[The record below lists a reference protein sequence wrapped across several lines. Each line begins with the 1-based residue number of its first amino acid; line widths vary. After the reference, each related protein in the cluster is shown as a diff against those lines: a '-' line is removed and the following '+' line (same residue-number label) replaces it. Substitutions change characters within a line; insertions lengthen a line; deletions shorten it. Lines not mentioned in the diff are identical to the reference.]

1 MEKILSIQSHTVYG
15 YVGNKASVFP
25 LQLLGFDV
33 SSINSVQFSN
43 HTGYPNG
50 FKGEVLSG
58 AQLQQLQQ
66 GLAQNN
72 LLSKFDG
79 VLTGYIGSGSFLN
92 EVASLVRTLREQS
105 ADLFYCCDPV
115 LGDHGRGF
123 YVPEALVAD
132 YKAKLL
138 PLANMIT
145 PNQFEAAQLTGKT
158 ICTQND
164 VLYALEALHAM
175 GPQRVIITSTQ
186 FADNAL
192 YASVREG
199 SRNIVFKATFQQVK
213 GSFTGTGDLFAALL
227 LGWSRIHHDNIALM
241 LSNSLKT
248 MQAVLRN
255 TQASIEKG
263 VNDER
268 ELALITSR
276 DAVIAPPQAFKIA
289 ISFL

>member
-15 YVGNKASVFP
+15 YVGNKAAVFP

-33 SSINSVQFSN
+33 SYINSVQFSN
-43 HTGYPNG
+43 HTGYPHG
-50 FKGEVLSG
+50 FTGEVLSG
-58 AQLQQLQQ
+58 AQLHQLQQ

-72 LLSKFDG
+72 ILAKFDDI
-79 VLTGYIGSGSFLN
+79 LTGYIGSSSFL
-92 EVASLVRTLREQS
+92 EEIAFLVTTLKEKS

-132 YKAKLL
+132 YKTKLL
-138 PLANMIT
+138 PIANMIT
-145 PNQFEAAQLTGKT
+145 PNQFEAEQLIGKA
-158 ICTQND
+158 IYTQED

-186 FADNAL
+186 FAEKAL

-199 SRNIVFKATFQQVK
+199 GRDVVLKATFQQVK

-227 LGWSRIHHDNIALM
+227 LGWSRTHRDNMELAL
-241 LSNSLKT
+241 SSSLKT
-248 MQAVLRN
+248 MQVVLKN

-268 ELALITSR
+268 ELALIASR
-276 DAVIAPPQAFKIA
+276 DDIMAPPQTAQVTI
-289 ISFL
+289 IFL